1 MSNTFVKIST
11 VTVGS
16 GGAASIA
23 FTSIPQTYT
32 DLKLVTSLRGAA
44 AAVRGTVRVT
54 FNGIST
60 NYSGRTVRGYDNTTT
75 DSTTSSTSYFDI
87 WRIPAAT
94 NTASVFSNDEIYL
107 PNYASSNYKS
117 FAADNTSETNLS
129 SGNTNYLSMSSGLWS
144 NTAAITSITFV
155 IADAT
160 NFVEYSTATLYGIKS
175 S

>member
-1 MSNTFVKIST
+1 MDWFLHLLFYSQSLLTF
-11 VTVGS
+11 
-16 GGAASIA
+16 
-23 FTSIPQTYT
+23 
-32 DLKLVTSLRGAA
+32 
-44 AAVRGTVRVT
+44 
-54 FNGIST
+54 
-60 NYSGRTVRGYDNTTT
+60 
-75 DSTTSSTSYFDI
+75 
-87 WRIPAAT
+87 
-94 NTASVFSNDEIYL
+94 DEIYL